1 MIPTPGTIPFTA
13 EILALI
19 NNLVRVGQI
28 VNIIS
33 IGMGVFFI
41 LVGFFK
47 LKRYG
52 EMRTFMSQQMTI
64 LAPMLYLLV
73 GSLLLY
79 LPTTL
84 HLFASMVWT
93 NTNPMQ
99 PNPDRGAF
107 YFINAMYVFI
117 RLLGVIGIIR
127 GLAGLASAGG
137 QGQPGKITKSFLF
150 ILGGIMSLHITGT
163 INIIKSLM
171 GWV

>member
-1 MIPTPGTIPFTA
+1 MSTTGLPFDA
-13 EILALI
+13 EIMTLI
-19 NNLVRVGQI
+19 KNLVKVGKI

-84 HLFASMVWT
+84 QLFASIVWT

-99 PNPDRGAF
+99 PSPSGGAF
-107 YFINAMYVFI
+107 YFLNAIYIFI
-117 RLLGVIGIIR
+117 RLLGAIAVVR

-150 ILGGIMSLHITGT
+150 IFGGVMCLHISGT
-163 INIIKSLM
+163 IDIIKSLL
-171 GWV
+171 GWM

>member
-1 MIPTPGTIPFTA
+1 MPTPGALPFNV
-13 EILALI
+13 EILTLI
-19 NNLVRVGQI
+19 NNLVKVGQI
-28 VNIIS
+28 VNMIS

-64 LAPMLYLLV
+64 LAPMMYLMV

-99 PNPDRGAF
+99 PSPKGGAF
-107 YFINAMYVFI
+107 YFINAMYIFI

-150 ILGGIMSLHITGT
+150 ILGGIMCLHISGT
-163 INIIKSLM
+163 VDIIESLM
-171 GWV
+171 GWI